1 MRPERV
7 NVTSGLE
14 LTIVSSFR
22 KPSKFSG
29 SAMLAGSGF
38 FEINAHSVL
47 LATLTNQKIRIVQ
60 NCLLTV
66 NMQTKTRCPVDP
78 S

>member
-1 MRPERV
+1 M
-7 NVTSGLE
+7 TSGLE

-22 KPSKFSG
+22 RLSKYSG
-29 SAMLAGSGF
+29 SAMLVGSGF
-38 FEINAHSVL
+38 FEINAYSVL

-66 NMQTKTRCPVDP
+66 NRPD
-78 S
+78 